1 MSGYHCILGKVLVH
15 PYMTD
20 PHQHWTQPRFYN
32 INKIEPMLNVEAVY
46 NITNGIP
53 GVFHSGVVCMI
64 IYN

>member
-1 MSGYHCILGKVLVH
+1 
-15 PYMTD
+15 MTD

-32 INKIEPMLNVEAVY
+32 INQIEPMLSVETIY